1 MRGFARNYGVRVL
14 TCKWNH
20 LNNMRKRVIA
30 DCLELENVES
40 FKNFKKGN
48 DDPNPNAFLSDEEL
62 MVKKMF
68 NNYSIYIFFRK
79 RLK

>member
-1 MRGFARNYGVRVL
+1 MP
-14 TCKWNH
+14 
-20 LNNMRKRVIA
+20 KRVIA

-48 DDPNPNAFLSDEEL
+48 DDDPNRNAFLSDEEL
-62 MVKKMF
+62 MVNKMF

-79 RLK
+79 RLKCSTKR